1 MEKIC
6 EYSFG
11 DIFTDDFVIVELI
24 QLLDLTTIMKL
35 KLLSKRIRKAVE
47 NENYALFQKLRNY
60 LKLPTTFDT
69 SDIASNRN
77 IETVFKKVLEAVKT
91 PATSANPFAFY
102 TDGGVDTSS
111 NYYFLHNVWKKT
123 GICYCTVAHENIHV
137 QSILSKS
144 IELPADQNQPMKF
157 MESTKNVLKL
167 RIPYEKYLTSNED
180 QFHIL
185 KQFQIH
191 LRSGGYNA
199 YIKSF
204 AVFYSE
210 KEVDNLKFTIMT
222 KRFAKLKDFSD
233 ISTLKL
239 KVHNKEFDSKSGI
252 KIIEFDLSDHRTIE
266 R

>member
-11 DIFTDDFVIVELI
+11 DIFTNDFVLAELI
-24 QLLDLTTIMKL
+24 QLLDLKTIIKL
-35 KLLSKRIRKAVE
+35 KLLSKKIRKAVE
-47 NENYALFQKLRNY
+47 NENYALFQKLREF

-77 IETVFKKVLEAVKT
+77 IESVFKMVLEAVKT

-102 TDGGVDTSS
+102 TDGGVDTNS

-123 GICYCTVAHENIHV
+123 GICYCTVAHENVHV

-144 IELPADQNQPMKF
+144 VELPAEENQPMKF
-157 MESTKNVLKL
+157 TESKKNKLKL
-167 RIPYEKYLTSNED
+167 RIPYENYLTSKVD

-191 LRSGGYNA
+191 LRTGGYNA

-222 KRFAKLKDFSD
+222 KRFSKIKESSD
-233 ISTLKL
+233 IPSLKL
-239 KVHNKEFDSKSGI
+239 KVHNKEVDTKNGI
-252 KIIEFDLSDHRTIE
+252 KIIEFDLSDHKTIE